1 MGEPGSCSDGWGYAQ
16 QIFNPILLMG
26 WAVFPPHC
34 LAWGQT
40 VVGLLV
46 VMVTSFKKTYAHTV
60 LFSGSDPTAGHCQP
74 MLLPETPGPSHASL
88 VQSLMGTLLLSP
100 GFRCPS
106 KSVSRVLWKF
116 CNQIPLASKIKFL
129 GVFSPFAGSPGWKYI
144 VGPRTF
150 LTVWKFF
157 CIIILQFVSHLL
169 GDSMVGLI
177 ARWELSL
184 YLFDESLVYLFQNT

>member
-1 MGEPGSCSDGWGYAQ
+1 MWSVCLVFCDCGFHSVGPLMDKDKRLMEASLLERLTMGEPGSCSDGWGYAQ

-100 GFRCPS
+100 GFWCPS

-129 GVFSPFAGSPGWKYI
+129 GVFSPFAGSPGWEIYC
-144 VGPRTF
+144 R
-150 LTVWKFF
+150 
-157 CIIILQFVSHLL
+157 S
-169 GDSMVGLI
+169 
-177 ARWELSL
+177 
-184 YLFDESLVYLFQNT
+184 